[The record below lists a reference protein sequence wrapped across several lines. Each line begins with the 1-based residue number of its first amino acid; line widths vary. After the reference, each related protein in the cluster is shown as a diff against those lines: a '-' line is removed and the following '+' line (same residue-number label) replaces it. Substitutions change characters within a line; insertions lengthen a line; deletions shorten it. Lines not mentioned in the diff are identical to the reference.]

1 LKDLLKEYRYNNFPL
16 CDFVLA
22 RDLFWLVYPMTFEDV
37 PFEAVEEAEEEGE
50 DPIDGEGRDEG
61 EVFVRDSR
69 NQFGSMGMIPRVV
82 G

>member
-1 LKDLLKEYRYNNFPL
+1 
-16 CDFVLA
+16 
-22 RDLFWLVYPMTFEDV
+22 MTFEDV